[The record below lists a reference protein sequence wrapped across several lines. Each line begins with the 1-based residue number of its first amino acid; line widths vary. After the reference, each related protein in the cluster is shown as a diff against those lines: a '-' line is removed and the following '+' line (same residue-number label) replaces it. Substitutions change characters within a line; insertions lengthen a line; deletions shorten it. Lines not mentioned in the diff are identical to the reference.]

1 MSTIGSQT
9 TTVFIKKASVKIGS
23 DTLAVARNLTARW
36 GNDIVQEEVIGTDV
50 PLTATG
56 VLKGTVELEY
66 VYITD
71 SNLATLIDP
80 GADGQVPETTIQEL
94 LVDTAA
100 TPKTDTW
107 TFKSRLGGEIV
118 GRTGGYVVAR
128 LTGPLTARPTRA
140 QA

>member
-1 MSTIGSQT
+1 MVNIGSQT
-9 TTVFIKKASVKIGS
+9 TAVFIKKASVKIGS
-23 DTLAVARNLTARW
+23 DTLAVARNITARW
-36 GNDIVQEEVIGTDV
+36 GNEISQEEVIGSDI
-50 PLTATG
+50 PLTGTG

-66 VYITD
+66 VYCTD
-71 SNLATLIDP
+71 QNLATLVNP

-94 LVDTAA
+94 LADTQA

-128 LTGPLTARPTRA
+128 LSGPITARPQRA